1 MTEKIAIEL
10 GEILRNIEYK
20 DGVIQEI
27 IDEITI
33 LIEEMDPALIKKE
46 TDSAIRNKDNARLI
60 DLLSKIMIFLEKKG
74 IYRPDI
80 PGKLPKLFVNGLNQ
94 GNENIFSIL
103 KKADIP
109 DEIKKKEAEFL
120 VSCAAIT
127 QIGYILIN
135 YLVSDAKV
143 GSTGSHVFLI
153 MDCFSSDTVLF
164 IDISIESIREINIKQ
179 MYNQKGDFY
188 FLKDKDKDKIQEL
201 DHEIYQ
207 LLIKY
212 YSFFQITTKSGLSY
226 IILNNLGIVYDTIG
240 RSDMAIA
247 HIKAALRLNPK
258 YIEAHN
264 NLAVMYHKT
273 GRSEDAIA
281 RLQKVLLHYPEY
293 SQGYCNLGFIY
304 ADLNRDDEAITQIN
318 EAINYDP
325 GLALAHNL
333 LGNIYAEQNRDHEAV
348 TEFQEALKINPDYSH
363 ARNNLGHVFYELGR
377 YEDAVKEFQE
387 AIRLDP
393 QFIEAH
399 QGIGSALYD
408 MDKYDKAA
416 HSWAKAVYLKP
427 ELMKSVPETI
437 KLKVTMSLSRL
448 KFSN

>member
-1 MTEKIAIEL
+1 MTEKIAVEL
-10 GEILRNIEYK
+10 REILRNIEYHE
-20 DGVIQEI
+20 GVIQEI

-33 LIEEMDPALIKKE
+33 LIKEMDTDLIKKE

-60 DLLSKIMIFLEKKG
+60 DILSKIMVFLEKKG

-80 PGKLPKLFVNGLNQ
+80 PGRLPKLLINSLNQ

-143 GSTGSHVFLI
+143 GSAGSHVFLI

-164 IDISIESIREINIKQ
+164 IDISIESIRKINIKQ

-188 FLKDKDKDKIQEL
+188 FLKDKAKIQEL

-207 LLIKY
+207 LLTEY

-247 HIKAALRLNPK
+247 HIKAALKLNPK

-273 GRSEDAIA
+273 GRSEDAIT
-281 RLQKVLLHYPEY
+281 RLQKVLVHSPEY

-318 EAINYDP
+318 EAIKYDP
-325 GLALAHNL
+325 DLALAHNL
-333 LGNIYAEQNRDHEAV
+333 LGNIYAEQNRSHEAV
-348 TEFQEALKINPDYSH
+348 AEFQEALKINPDYSH

-377 YEDAVKEFQE
+377 YEEAVKEFQE

-427 ELMKSVPETI
+427 ELMKFVPETI

>member
-33 LIEEMDPALIKKE
+33 LIEEMDLDLIKKE

-60 DLLSKIMIFLEKKG
+60 DLLSKIMDFLEKKG

-103 KKADIP
+103 KKTDIP

-127 QIGYILIN
+127 QIGYIFIN
-135 YLVSDAKV
+135 YLVSDTKV
-143 GSTGSHVFLI
+143 GSAGSHVFLI

-188 FLKDKDKDKIQEL
+188 FLKDKDKIQEL
-201 DHEIYQ
+201 DHETYQ
-207 LLIKY
+207 LLIEY

-240 RSDMAIA
+240 RPDMAIA

-273 GRSEDAIA
+273 GRSKDAIA
-281 RLQKVLLHYPEY
+281 RLQKVLVHNPEY

-304 ADLNRDDEAITQIN
+304 TDLNRDDEAITQIN
-318 EAINYDP
+318 EAIKYDP
-325 GLALAHNL
+325 DLALAHNL
-333 LGNIYAEQNRDHEAV
+333 LGNIYAEQNRAREAV
-348 TEFQEALKINPDYSH
+348 AEFQEALKINPDYSH

-377 YEDAVKEFQE
+377 YEEAVKEFQE

-399 QGIGSALYD
+399 QGIGSALYE

-448 KFSN
+448 KFSNSI

>member
-1 MTEKIAIEL
+1 MTEKIAVEL
-10 GEILRNIEYK
+10 REILRNIEYHE
-20 DGVIQEI
+20 GVIQEI

-33 LIEEMDPALIKKE
+33 LIKEMDTDLIKKE

-60 DLLSKIMIFLEKKG
+60 DLLSKIMVFLEKKG

-80 PGKLPKLFVNGLNQ
+80 PGRLPKLLVNALNQ

-120 VSCAAIT
+120 VSCSTIT

-135 YLVSDAKV
+135 YLVSEVKV
-143 GSTGSHVFLI
+143 CNAGSHVFLI
-153 MDCFSSDTVLF
+153 IDCFSSDTVLF

-188 FLKDKDKDKIQEL
+188 FLKDKAEIQEL

-207 LLIKY
+207 LLINY

-264 NLAVMYHKT
+264 NLAIMYHKT
-273 GRSEDAIA
+273 GCSIDAIA
-281 RLQKVLLHYPEY
+281 RLQKVLVHNPKY
-293 SQGYCNLGFIY
+293 SQGYCNLGYIY

-318 EAINYDP
+318 EAIKYDP
-325 GLALAHNL
+325 DLALAHNL
-333 LGNIYAEQNRDHEAV
+333 LGNIYAEQNRSHEAV
-348 TEFQEALKINPDYSH
+348 AEFQEALKINPDYSH

-377 YEDAVKEFQE
+377 HEEAVKEFQE

-408 MDKYDKAA
+408 MGKYDKAA

>member
-1 MTEKIAIEL
+1 MTEKIAVEL
-10 GEILRNIEYK
+10 REILRNIEYHE
-20 DGVIQEI
+20 GVIQEI

-33 LIEEMDPALIKKE
+33 LIKEMDTDLIKKE

-60 DLLSKIMIFLEKKG
+60 DFLSKIMVFLEKKG
-74 IYRPDI
+74 VYRPDI
-80 PGKLPKLFVNGLNQ
+80 PGRLPKLLVNALNQ

-120 VSCAAIT
+120 VSCSTIT

-135 YLVSDAKV
+135 YLVSEVKV
-143 GSTGSHVFLI
+143 CNAGSHVFLI
-153 MDCFSSDTVLF
+153 IDCFSSDTVLF

-188 FLKDKDKDKIQEL
+188 FLKDKAEIQEL

-207 LLIKY
+207 LLINY

-264 NLAVMYHKT
+264 NLAIMYHKT
-273 GRSEDAIA
+273 GCSIDAIA
-281 RLQKVLLHYPEY
+281 RLQKVLVYNPEY
-293 SQGYCNLGFIY
+293 SQGYCNLGYIY

-318 EAINYDP
+318 EAIKYDP
-325 GLALAHNL
+325 DLALAHNL
-333 LGNIYAEQNRDHEAV
+333 LGNIYAEQNRSHEAV
-348 TEFQEALKINPDYSH
+348 AEFQEALKINPDYSH

-377 YEDAVKEFQE
+377 HEEAVKEFQE

-408 MDKYDKAA
+408 MGKYDKAA

>member
-1 MTEKIAIEL
+1 MTEKIAVEL
-10 GEILRNIEYK
+10 REILRNIEYHE
-20 DGVIQEI
+20 GVIQEI

-33 LIEEMDPALIKKE
+33 LIKEMDTDLIKKE

-60 DLLSKIMIFLEKKG
+60 DLLSKIMVFLEKKG

-80 PGKLPKLFVNGLNQ
+80 PGRLPKLLVNALNQ

-120 VSCAAIT
+120 VSCSAIT

-135 YLVSDAKV
+135 YLVSEVKV
-143 GSTGSHVFLI
+143 CNAGSHVFLI

-188 FLKDKDKDKIQEL
+188 FLKDKAEIQEL

-207 LLIKY
+207 LLINY
-212 YSFFQITTKSGLSY
+212 YSFFQITTKSCLSY

-240 RSDMAIA
+240 RSDMAIV

-273 GRSEDAIA
+273 GCSIDAIA
-281 RLQKVLLHYPEY
+281 RLQKVLVHNPEY
-293 SQGYCNLGFIY
+293 SQGYCNLGYIY

-318 EAINYDP
+318 EAIKYDP
-325 GLALAHNL
+325 NLALAHNL
-333 LGNIYAEQNRDHEAV
+333 LGNIYAEQNRSHEAV
-348 TEFQEALKINPDYSH
+348 AEFQE
-363 ARNNLGHVFYELGR
+363 
-377 YEDAVKEFQE
+377 
-387 AIRLDP
+387 
-393 QFIEAH
+393 
-399 QGIGSALYD
+399 
-408 MDKYDKAA
+408 
-416 HSWAKAVYLKP
+416 
-427 ELMKSVPETI
+427 
-437 KLKVTMSLSRL
+437 
-448 KFSN
+448 

>member
-1 MTEKIAIEL
+1 MTEKIAVEL
-10 GEILRNIEYK
+10 REILRNIEYNE
-20 DGVIQEI
+20 GVIQEI

-33 LIEEMDPALIKKE
+33 LIKEMDTDLIKKE

-60 DLLSKIMIFLEKKG
+60 DLLSKIMVFLEKKG

-80 PGKLPKLFVNGLNQ
+80 PGRLPKLLINSLNQ

-103 KKADIP
+103 KNADIP

-127 QIGYILIN
+127 QIGYILVN
-135 YLVSDAKV
+135 YLVSEVKV

-164 IDISIESIREINIKQ
+164 IDISIESIRKINIKQ
-179 MYNQKGDFY
+179 MYNRKGDFY
-188 FLKDKDKDKIQEL
+188 FLKDKAKIQEL

-207 LLIKY
+207 LLFKY

-264 NLAVMYHKT
+264 NLAVVYHKT

-281 RLQKVLLHYPEY
+281 RLQKVLVHNPEY

-304 ADLNRDDEAITQIN
+304 ADLNRDNEAITQIN
-318 EAINYDP
+318 EAIKYDP
-325 GLALAHNL
+325 DLALAHNL
-333 LGNIYAEQNRDHEAV
+333 LGNIYAEQNRSHEAV
-348 TEFQEALKINPDYSH
+348 AEFQEALKINPDYSH

-377 YEDAVKEFQE
+377 YEEAVKEFQE

-408 MDKYDKAA
+408 MGKYDKAA